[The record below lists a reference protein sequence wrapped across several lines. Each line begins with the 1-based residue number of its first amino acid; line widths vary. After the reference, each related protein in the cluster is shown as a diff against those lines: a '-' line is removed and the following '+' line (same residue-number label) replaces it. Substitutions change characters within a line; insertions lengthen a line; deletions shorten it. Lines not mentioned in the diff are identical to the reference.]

1 MKTFFK
7 TIIGSIVFG
16 AMVFAGWQV
25 YLKWKEFQLVLTE
38 LEEKDPEKYA
48 RMEGKAKSFHIE
60 ETMKLYREIDTM
72 PLAEIIDLK
81 YKNFLKKRSLD
92 EKFKEESYGE
102 EHRIREKER
111 KAKLQNDQSK
121 IEELKTL
128 KFGKPL
134 KARFGKW
141 EKIKPWQQR
150 LILREKCI
158 KFFKK
163 EKAEKLFNQDVL
175 KASKLTT
182 LLSRPGKKPLKVK
195 YLCEDLISKAASPKE
210 IQNSILRIKETMN
223 FYYFSQLLEET
234 GIPRTVVFPFNEEL
248 TGLTRDYNDF

>member
-1 MKTFFK
+1 
-7 TIIGSIVFG
+7 
-16 AMVFAGWQV
+16 MVLGWPA
-25 YLKWKEFQLVLTE
+25 YLKWEEFNSILTE

-48 RMEGKAKSFHIE
+48 RMEGEAKSLHIE
-60 ETMKLYREIDTM
+60 ETMKLYREIHEMSLT
-72 PLAEIIDLK
+72 EVIDLK

-102 EHRIREKER
+102 ELQIREKER
-111 KAKLQNDQSK
+111 KAKLENDQSK

-128 KFGKPL
+128 QIRKPL

-141 EKIKPWQQR
+141 GKIKPWQQR

-175 KASKLTT
+175 KTSKLTT
-182 LLSRPGKKPLKVK
+182 LLSRPGKEPLEVK
-195 YLCEDLISKAASPKE
+195 YLCEDLISKANSPQE
-210 IQNSILRIKETMN
+210 IKNSILRIKETMN
-223 FYYFSQLLEET
+223 FYYFSQLLEEI
-234 GIPRTVVFPFNEEL
+234 GIPRAVVFPFNEEL
-248 TGLTRDYNDF
+248 EGLTRDYNDS

>member
-1 MKTFFK
+1 
-7 TIIGSIVFG
+7 
-16 AMVFAGWQV
+16 MVFAGWHV
-25 YLKWKEFQLVLTE
+25 YLKWEELKLVLAE
-38 LEEKDPEKYA
+38 LEEKDPEKFA
-48 RMEGKAKSFHIE
+48 KMEDEAKTFQIE
-60 ETMKLYREIDTM
+60 EAMKLYRELDEM
-72 PLAEIIDLK
+72 PLAEVIDLK

-102 EHRIREKER
+102 ELRIREKER
-111 KAKLQNDQSK
+111 KAKLENDQSK
-121 IEELKTL
+121 IEELKNL
-128 KFGKPL
+128 QIRKPL

-158 KFFKK
+158 KYFKK

-175 KASKLTT
+175 KTSKLTT

-195 YLCEDLISKAASPKE
+195 YLCEDLISRAASPKE

-234 GIPRTVVFPFNEEL
+234 GIPRTVVFPFSEEL
-248 TGLTRDYNDF
+248 NGLTRDYNDF

>member
-1 MKTFFK
+1 MF
-7 TIIGSIVFG
+7 
-16 AMVFAGWQV
+16 FAGWQV
-25 YLKWKEFQLVLTE
+25 YPKWEELKLVLTE

-48 RMEGKAKSFHIE
+48 KMEDEAKSFHIE
-60 ETMKLYREIDTM
+60 KAMKLYRELDEM
-72 PLAEIIDLK
+72 SLAEVIGRK
-81 YKNFLKKRSLD
+81 YKNFIKKRNLD
-92 EKFKEESYGE
+92 EKFKEESYSE
-102 EHRIREKER
+102 ELQIRKKER
-111 KAKLQNDQSK
+111 KAKLENDQSK

-128 KFGKPL
+128 QIRKPL

-158 KFFKK
+158 KYFKK

-175 KASKLTT
+175 KTSRLTT
-182 LLSRPGKKPLKVK
+182 LLSRPGKEPLKVK
-195 YLCEDLISKAASPKE
+195 YLCEDLIPNSNSPQE

-223 FYYFSQLLEET
+223 FYYFSQFLEET

-248 TGLTRDYNDF
+248 KGLTRDYNDS

>member
-1 MKTFFK
+1 
-7 TIIGSIVFG
+7 
-16 AMVFAGWQV
+16 MVFAGWHV
-25 YLKWKEFQLVLTE
+25 YLKWEELKLVLAE
-38 LEEKDPEKYA
+38 LEEKDPEKFA
-48 RMEGKAKSFHIE
+48 KMEDEAKTFQIE
-60 ETMKLYREIDTM
+60 EAMKLYRELDEM
-72 PLAEIIDLK
+72 PLAEVIDLK

-102 EHRIREKER
+102 ELRIREKER
-111 KAKLQNDQSK
+111 KAKLKNDQSK

-128 KFGKPL
+128 LVRKPL

-158 KFFKK
+158 KYFKK
-163 EKAEKLFNQDVL
+163 EKAEKLFNQGVL
-175 KASKLTT
+175 KTSKLTT
-182 LLSRPGKKPLKVK
+182 LLSRPGKEPLKVR
-195 YLCEDLISKAASPKE
+195 YLCEDLISNATSPQE

-234 GIPRTVVFPFNEEL
+234 GIPRTVIFPFNEKL
-248 TGLTRDYNDF
+248 KGLTRDYNDS